1 MQSDLKSSLAFSLA
15 PDESKDTQ
23 DNPQLAI
30 FVRFVLSDVTIKELL
45 DLMTTR
51 ETTRE
56 INIKNALDEAVTRA
70 NVSLNKL
77 VSVATNGAPAI
88 MGEHIGL
95 IGLMKYDSNIPEFL
109 PMRCIIHHEHLAAKY
124 FKYENCSRNS
134 KFHTRIW

>member
-1 MQSDLKSSLAFSLA
+1 MQSDLKSFLAFSLA
-15 PDESKDTQ
+15 LDESKDTQ

-30 FVRFVLSDVTIKELL
+30 FVWFVLSDVTIKELL
-45 DLMTTR
+45 DLMTMR
-51 ETTRE
+51 ETTRG

-95 IGLMKYDSNIPEFL
+95 IGLMKYDSNIPEFF
-109 PMRCIIHHEHLAAKY
+109 PMRCIY
-124 FKYENCSRNS
+124 TS
-134 KFHTRIW
+134 